1 MVSKVKEINVSNVDK
16 VKYCFDNLDLS
27 ELNKKVG
34 ELLND
39 PTFKFEKTFRV
50 TQNGN
55 TAYINIKSDKNLVK
69 DCGILQLGLKSV
81 LLQDFG
87 THVLESVVYDKN
99 DNIVESTF
107 RLHIVIDA
115 RYEIRNGGSNGIT
128 ILVADYFVE
137 DKRWEFYMF
146 D

>member
-1 MVSKVKEINVSNVDK
+1 MVSNVKEISVSSVDK
-16 VKYCFDNLDLS
+16 VKYCFDKLDLS

-34 ELLND
+34 ELLKD
-39 PTFKFEKTFRV
+39 PTFNFEKILRV
-50 TQNGN
+50 AQNGN

-69 DCGILQLGLKSV
+69 ECGILQLGLKSV

-87 THVLESVVYDKN
+87 VHILENVVYDKN

-107 RLHIVIDA
+107 RLHIVID
-115 RYEIRNGGSNGIT
+115 IRFELIHGGSNGIT
-128 ILVADYFVE
+128 ILDADYFVE
-137 DKRWEFYMF
+137 DNKWEFYRF

>member
-1 MVSKVKEINVSNVDK
+1 MVSNVKEISVSSVDK

-34 ELLND
+34 ELLKD
-39 PTFKFEKTFRV
+39 PKFNFEKTFRV

-69 DCGILQLGLKSV
+69 ECGILQLGLKSV
-81 LLQDFG
+81 LLKDFG
-87 THVLESVVYDKN
+87 VHVLENVVYDKN

-107 RLHIVIDA
+107 RVHIVIDA
-115 RYEIRNGGSNGIT
+115 RFELINGGSNGIT
-128 ILVADYFVE
+128 ILAADYFVE
-137 DKRWEFYMF
+137 DKKWEFYRF

>member
-1 MVSKVKEINVSNVDK
+1 MVSNVKEISVSSVDK
-16 VKYCFDNLDLS
+16 VKYCFDKLDLS

-34 ELLND
+34 ELLKD
-39 PTFKFEKTFRV
+39 PTFNFEKTLRV

-69 DCGILQLGLKSV
+69 ECGILQLGLRSV
-81 LLQDFG
+81 LLKDFG
-87 THVLESVVYDKN
+87 VHVLENVVYDKN

-115 RYEIRNGGSNGIT
+115 RFELIHGGSNGIT

-137 DKRWEFYMF
+137 DKKWEFYRF